1 MILSVHLAEPARRA
15 SLAVM
20 QAHPERSGAPGLVW
34 AQTAVTVPLAA
45 GLLPPPRPTG
55 VGLVAAWADDAG
67 VDHFL
72 AHDPLAEQLADGW
85 HVRLE
90 PLRTF
95 GGWSAMPGLAEIT
108 RPVDDDEPVA
118 VLTLGRLRLRRAA
131 AFFPTSRAA
140 ERQAVA
146 DPSVLLSTALVRP
159 PRLIATFSV
168 WRTAGAMRA
177 YAYGADGAHVR
188 ASRAH
193 HTRPFHHESVFARFR
208 PYDAQGAW
216 HGFSALAAER
226 NHNAA
231 VAADENPRPAS
242 VSAGGGDDV

>member
-1 MILSVHLAEPARRA
+1 M
-15 SLAVM
+15 
-20 QAHPERSGAPGLVW
+20 W

-45 GLLPPPRPTG
+45 GLVPPPRFTG
-55 VGLVAAWADDAG
+55 VGLIAAWADDAG

-90 PLRTF
+90 PLRIF

-193 HTRPFHHESVFARFR
+193 HTRPFTTSRCSPASAPTTRRAHGTASARW
-208 PYDAQGAW
+208 PA
-216 HGFSALAAER
+216 SATTTR
-226 NHNAA
+226 RSPRTRTPG
-231 VAADENPRPAS
+231 PRPSRLAVVTMYRWIVQS
-242 VSAGGGDDV
+242 